1 MWSHEERSLIAVL
14 GHKKF
19 HLLPPSAERLLS
31 PSTSPRFKNTSTIPI
46 SVSSLAQLETS
57 GYSQYDD
64 LSRQD
69 LDRHVKS
76 LEEAAGLEG
85 ACEVC
90 LGPGESVVVPE
101 GWWHSAEGGDG
112 PGVGVGA
119 WFR

>member
-1 MWSHEERSLIAVL
+1 LTDNVVV

-19 HLLPPSAERLLS
+19 HLLPPEAERLLS

-46 SVSSLAQLETS
+46 SVTSLSSLETS
-57 GYSQYDD
+57 GYSQYSD
-64 LSRQD
+64 LSPEQ
-69 LDRHVKS
+69 LDTSRRA

-101 GWWHSAEGGDG
+101 GWWHSAEGGEG